1 MARQWYNLRPILGH
15 ANWALFYILLGA
27 RECGKSYSVMDF
39 LCNQYITKGTPF
51 IWIRLTKTQAQK
63 LLQNNAMELVDA
75 DIRAR
80 YGLNLKT
87 RGHIVYQV
95 FEEQYTDKNGKLKTK
110 KLAEPKK
117 FAEVYDLSTYYADK
131 GSRFD
136 KDFLNK
142 FKSYNIAIDEF
153 QREKNEKNTF
163 DIAYALVNQLEN
175 LLRSTKSNTKIFF
188 MGNTLEEASD
198 ILTMFNFIPETYGVY
213 KLVRNRKLLMKYL
226 DERKNAKNAA
236 ELVEIDEKYK
246 DVKFGKRAVIHYI
259 EPSEEY
265 LSRRNNTIADI
276 LLPSASTFTN
286 KVKVDNALI
295 DKRPLTTPQYIIK
308 FSKDENSWFT
318 VWNNS
323 IICEYNKEKKPVIA
337 MTPYIDEVFTP
348 DMQKNI
354 IEIFDTRGF
363 HFRNLI
369 TFKKFQKELELL
381 KPRKG

>member
-39 LCNQYITKGTPF
+39 LCNQYVTKGTPF

-95 FEEQYTDKNGKLKTK
+95 FEEQYTDKNGKLKTR

-163 DIAYALVNQLEN
+163 DREAINDLTIKFQVTDKNSNKNHMENVKTNGQKIALSYLYWSQLSLAQSAN
-175 LLRSTKSNTKIFF
+175 SGI
-188 MGNTLEEASD
+188 
-198 ILTMFNFIPETYGVY
+198 YY
-213 KLVRNRKLLMKYL
+213 K
-226 DERKNAKNAA
+226 
-236 ELVEIDEKYK
+236 
-246 DVKFGKRAVIHYI
+246 
-259 EPSEEY
+259 EY
-265 LSRRNNTIADI
+265 LQSYEGIDVAE
-276 LLPSASTFTN
+276 FT
-286 KVKVDNALI
+286 
-295 DKRPLTTPQYIIK
+295 R
-308 FSKDENSWFT
+308 
-318 VWNNS
+318 
-323 IICEYNKEKKPVIA
+323 
-337 MTPYIDEVFTP
+337 
-348 DMQKNI
+348 
-354 IEIFDTRGF
+354 
-363 HFRNLI
+363 
-369 TFKKFQKELELL
+369 
-381 KPRKG
+381 